1 MTSLRMAAAGLA
13 LAVLSGCAAY
23 VAPPYSSDYATLDRL
38 KSAPLQNVA
47 VATVQPSDASAPV
60 NRVSLRGASLV
71 SPKGTYAKY
80 LEDAL
85 TQDLRELKIFDPQAG
100 LRINATVLK
109 NSIDVSG
116 ISTGEGQMEVELAIE
131 RGTSMVLRKTYS
143 ATTRFES
150 SFAGAVAVPKGQQE
164 YPLLVRALLS
174 KVYADPDFASALKK

>member
-1 MTSLRMAAAGLA
+1 MTSLRLAAAGLV
-13 LAVLSGCAAY
+13 LAVLSGCASF
-23 VAPPYSSDYATLDRL
+23 VAPPYSTDYATLDRL
-38 KSAPLQNVA
+38 KNTPLQSVA
-47 VATVQPSDASAPV
+47 VASVQPSDAAAPV
-60 NRVSLRGASLV
+60 NRVTLRGAQLL

-85 TQDLRELKIFDPQAG
+85 IQDLREIRVYDPQAG
-100 LRINATVLK
+100 LRISATVLK

-116 ISTGEGQMEVELAIE
+116 ISTGEGQMEVDLAVE
-131 RGTSMVLRKTYS
+131 RGTSVVLRKNYS

-174 KVYADPDFASALKK
+174 KVYADPDFVSALKK